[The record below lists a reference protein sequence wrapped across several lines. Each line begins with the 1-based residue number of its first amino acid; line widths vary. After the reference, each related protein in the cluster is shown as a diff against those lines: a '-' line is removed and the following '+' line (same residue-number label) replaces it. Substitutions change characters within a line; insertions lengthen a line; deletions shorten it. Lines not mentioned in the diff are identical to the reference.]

1 MAEETVRC
9 LPDSPDVNRSWRK
22 ISTRKLSFLYTEETL
37 LPNYLRSPTGS
48 CHDACKY
55 GRKHESEE
63 DKKPRRVSPLKRV
76 NRSFSGTLSFDSPLR
91 KKKAITKS
99 FGSDGGCEH
108 HEVSR
113 VFVVKKQQSQAERS
127 RQKAVVSL
135 ADSKRKKTVSSHS
148 FKTAVV
154 SRRRAFEMV
163 EHDKRV
169 TALKLKSVAQTAA
182 MALRRSTVNRK
193 KVDGGSEASEPK
205 KVVVPLR
212 AAVSSKRVSRSL
224 KTKKDSNSLLSSVP
238 LKRTRKKRVDDK
250 CKDVVE
256 EKTLYVIKMNT
267 GNETIAS
274 DQNQRC
280 VMDPPTDDPN
290 SEKCQEEAECVVTEA
305 NNESPQEVVEE
316 EVDEANDESPQEE
329 EEEEEEADE
338 NVSFSED
345 ENTTRQG
352 KSKPLSTESSV
363 NGKSMRLR
371 FKRGKVL
378 DVVGPQVNNSPRKLK
393 FKRGKIVNGADT
405 SSKTSSQRSLKTKG
419 TDFSNNDKE
428 QQHKPEPL
436 EDVVLKHQE
445 DTEKNKTDSRALL
458 INNVIEETANKL
470 VETRKSK
477 VKALVGAFESVISLQ
492 ERNSSPTT
500 TTT

>member
-1 MAEETVRC
+1 MAGETVRC
-9 LPDSPDVNRSWRK
+9 LPDSPDVNRSWRR

-63 DKKPRRVSPLKRV
+63 EVKKPSVFSPLKRV
-76 NRSFSGTLSFDSPLR
+76 NRSFSGTLSFDSPVR
-91 KKKAITKS
+91 KKKALTKS

-113 VFVVKKQQSQAERS
+113 VCDVKKQQSQAERS
-127 RQKAVVSL
+127 RQKAAVSL
-135 ADSKRKKTVSSHS
+135 SDAKRKKTVSSHS
-148 FKTAVV
+148 FKTVVV
-154 SRRRAFEMV
+154 SRRRALEMA

-193 KVDGGSEASEPK
+193 KVDGGSEASQPK
-205 KVVVPLR
+205 KVAVALR
-212 AAVSSKRVSRSL
+212 VAVSSKRVSRSL
-224 KTKKDSNSLLSSVP
+224 KTKKESSNSLS
-238 LKRTRKKRVDDK
+238 KQTRKMVDDK
-250 CKDVVE
+250 CKDLVE

-267 GNETIAS
+267 GNETVAS
-274 DQNQRC
+274 DQNERC
-280 VMDPPTDDPN
+280 VLDQAIDDPKT
-290 SEKCQEEAECVVTEA
+290 ETETCKEEAECVVTAA
-305 NNESPQEVVEE
+305 NDESPQDVEVED
-316 EVDEANDESPQEE
+316 VDEANDESPQEVE
-329 EEEEEEADE
+329 DVDEANDDSAQAIE
-338 NVSFSED
+338 N

-352 KSKPLSTESSV
+352 KGNPPSTESSL

-378 DVVGPQVNNSPRKLK
+378 DVGSQDNTSPRKLK
-393 FKRGKIVNGADT
+393 FKRGKIVTGASDT
-405 SSKTSSQRSLKTKG
+405 TSKTSSQRSLKTKE
-419 TDFSNNDKE
+419 THFSNDNKE
-428 QQHKPEPL
+428 QQQHKPKPKPL
-436 EDVVLKHQE
+436 EVVLKHQE
-445 DTEKNKTDSRALL
+445 DTEEKKSDSRAVLF
-458 INNVIEETANKL
+458 NNVIEQTANKL

-500 TTT
+500 T

>member
-1 MAEETVRC
+1 MAEENVRC
-9 LPDSPDVNRSWRK
+9 LPDSPDVNRSWRR

-63 DKKPRRVSPLKRV
+63 EDKKPSVFSPLKRV
-76 NRSFSGTLSFDSPLR
+76 NRSFSGTLSFESPVR
-91 KKKAITKS
+91 KKKALTKS

-113 VFVVKKQQSQAERS
+113 VLDVKKQQSQAERS
-127 RQKAVVSL
+127 RQKAAVSL
-135 ADSKRKKTVSSHS
+135 SDAKRKKTVSSHS
-148 FKTAVV
+148 FKTAIV
-154 SRRRAFEMV
+154 SRRRALEMV

-193 KVDGGSEASEPK
+193 KVDGGSEASQPK
-205 KVVVPLR
+205 KVAVPLR
-212 AAVSSKRVSRSL
+212 VAVSSKRVSRSL
-224 KTKKDSNSLLSSVP
+224 KTKKESSNSLS
-238 LKRTRKKRVDDK
+238 KQTRKMVDDK
-250 CKDVVE
+250 GKDLVE

-267 GNETIAS
+267 GNETVAS

-280 VMDPPTDDPN
+280 VLDPPTDEPT
-290 SEKCQEEAECVVTEA
+290 SENCLEEAECVVTEA
-305 NNESPQEVVEE
+305 NDESHQDVEVEDVY
-316 EVDEANDESPQEE
+316 EANDESPKEVE
-329 EEEEEEADE
+329 DVDEANAESAQAIE
-338 NVSFSED
+338 N

-352 KSKPLSTESSV
+352 KGNSLSTESSL

-371 FKRGKVL
+371 FRRGKVL
-378 DVVGPQVNNSPRKLK
+378 DVVGSQDNNSPRKLK
-393 FKRGKIVNGADT
+393 FKRGKIVTGASDT
-405 SSKTSSQRSLKTKG
+405 TSKTSSQRSLKTKE
-419 TDFSNNDKE
+419 THFSNDNKE
-428 QQHKPEPL
+428 QQQHKPKPKPL
-436 EDVVLKHQE
+436 EVVLKHQE
-445 DTEKNKTDSRALL
+445 DTEEKKSDSRAALF
-458 INNVIEETANKL
+458 NNVIEETANKL

-500 TTT
+500 T